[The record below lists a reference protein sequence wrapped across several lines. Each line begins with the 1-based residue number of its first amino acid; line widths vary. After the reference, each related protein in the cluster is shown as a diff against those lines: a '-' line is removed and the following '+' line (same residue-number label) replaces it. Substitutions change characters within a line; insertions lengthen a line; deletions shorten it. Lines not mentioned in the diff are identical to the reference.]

1 MKYSEDM
8 GLVASTGTAIDANS
22 SIVGIDPN
30 LEVFGG
36 YDDARVDLDLTQAER
51 IELADYMIAKWLE
64 YRKREFH
71 KAGSQR
77 GC

>member
-1 MKYSEDM
+1 MKYSKAM
-8 GLVASTGTAIDANS
+8 GLVASTGTVIEANA
-22 SIVGIDPN
+22 SIVGIAPN

-64 YRKREFH
+64 YRKRELH
-71 KAGSQR
+71 KAGSR
-77 GC
+77 